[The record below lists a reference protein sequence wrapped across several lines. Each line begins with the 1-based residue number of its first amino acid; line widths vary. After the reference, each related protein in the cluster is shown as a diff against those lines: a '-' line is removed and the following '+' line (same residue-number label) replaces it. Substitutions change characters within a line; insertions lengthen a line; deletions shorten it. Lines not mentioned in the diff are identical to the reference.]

1 MIRMNGINMAEVNQ
15 VSIGPIFCIDLR
27 IDLRTTAHAV
37 RSGADTAI
45 AVLNVGHPRK
55 SDNCACAFLPY
66 KGKINSF

>member
-27 IDLRTTAHAV
+27 TTAHAV
-37 RSGADTAI
+37 GSGADTAI
-45 AVLNVGHPRK
+45 AVLNVGHTGK